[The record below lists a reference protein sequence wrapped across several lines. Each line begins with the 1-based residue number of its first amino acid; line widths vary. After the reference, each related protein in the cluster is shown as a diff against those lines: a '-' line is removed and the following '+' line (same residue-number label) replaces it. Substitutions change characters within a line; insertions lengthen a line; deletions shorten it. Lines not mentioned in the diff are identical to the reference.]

1 MSVSKTILLGRLGAD
16 PELKYTPSSLAVTT
30 IKLAT
35 NQKTKKG
42 EETEW
47 HTVVFFGKQAETVNQ
62 YMQKGRQI
70 YVEGKNKTK
79 TWEKDGEKRSKTEI
93 IADTFQFIGSRAD
106 SGVQASG
113 ATKSV
118 AKTEDYK
125 VSADIQNTFDDI
137 PF

>member
-93 IADTFQFIGSRAD
+93 IADTFQFIGSRAN

-113 ATKSV
+113 AAKSV
-118 AKTEDYK
+118 AKTDNYK